1 MAELK
6 KTVVIGASPNPSRF
20 SFKAVQLLTA
30 HGHPVEAIG
39 RHTGSIDN
47 IMIRTEKPVIE
58 GVDTVTMYLA
68 PANQPAMYDYILHVL
83 KPKRIIFN
91 PGTENDRLARMAEND
106 GIKVVED
113 CTLILLS
120 RGLY

>member
-39 RHTGSIDN
+39 KHSGSIEN
-47 IMIRTEKPVIE
+47 ITIRTGNPIIE
-58 GVDTVTMYLA
+58 GVDTVTIYLS
-68 PANQPAMYDYILHVL
+68 PQNQPAVYDYILNII
-83 KPKRIIFN
+83 KPERIIFN
-91 PGTENDRLARMAEND
+91 PGTENDELIKMAQSH
-106 GIKVVED
+106 GIKIVED
-113 CTLILLS
+113 CTLIMLS
-120 RGLY
+120 RGVY